1 MNYFKKL
8 ASLITKKRQIQSD
21 AHKPVTSNPGI
32 DNKIST
38 ILPSYNTVIMPLFV
52 SRVSYLSKYVR
63 FIPNRIA
70 TRYLNSPASS
80 PPPAEGF
87 EVIWQRAAA
96 MIVAL
101 TERQPSKIL
110 HVYPC
115 EKFTKYLSEVRYIV
129 CSILLPVYSRIV
141 L

>member
-1 MNYFKKL
+1 M
-8 ASLITKKRQIQSD
+8 S
-21 AHKPVTSNPGI
+21 
-32 DNKIST
+32 
-38 ILPSYNTVIMPLFV
+38 
-52 SRVSYLSKYVR
+52 
-63 FIPNRIA
+63 NRIT

-87 EVIWQRAAA
+87 EVVWQRAAA

-110 HVYPC
+110 HIYPC

-129 CSILLPVYSRIV
+129 RSILLPVYSRTGTSELIEHFSFSTQHSIFDVEGLAENDSNEV
-141 L
+141 LEEDR